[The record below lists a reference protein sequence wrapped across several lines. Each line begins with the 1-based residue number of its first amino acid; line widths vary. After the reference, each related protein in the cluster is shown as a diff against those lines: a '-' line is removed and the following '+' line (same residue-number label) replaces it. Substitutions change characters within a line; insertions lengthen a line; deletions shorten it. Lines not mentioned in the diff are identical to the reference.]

1 MSFRTSSVPHPT
13 VPFRIA
19 VTRDPATD
27 LGTAIVLA
35 TTLGLP
41 WISDPATNDFT
52 HLLVMTAERLE
63 LRELGPNPAGP
74 VYADFAAGAV
84 AHRRR
89 FGGGRNQPL
98 ARAIGLRRGATPTVV
113 DATAGLGRD
122 AFVLACLGCVVR
134 LVERSPLIAALLR
147 DGLERAARVP
157 DLGPLV
163 AERLSLTVADGRD
176 YLQELADGQRPDV
189 VYLDPMYPL
198 HQKAALAGKEM
209 RLLRCLAGD
218 DADAPELLAAALA
231 TARRR
236 VVVKRPRRAPPLV
249 GPPPG
254 FQIIAPNTRFDV
266 YSPLQAGDLI

>member
-1 MSFRTSSVPHPT
+1 MSYMTSTVPHPT
-13 VPFRIA
+13 TPFRIA

-27 LGTAIVLA
+27 PETAIVLA

-63 LRELGPNPAGP
+63 LRELGSNPAGP
-74 VYADFAAGAV
+74 VYADFAMGAV

-98 ARAIGLRRGATPTVV
+98 ARAVGLKRGAAPSVV

-147 DGLERAARVP
+147 DGLERAARIP

-163 AERLSLTVADGRD
+163 AGRLSLVMADGRD
-176 YLQELADGQRPDV
+176 YLRKLTDEQRPDV

-198 HQKAALAGKEM
+198 RRKAALAGKEM

-218 DADAPELLAAALA
+218 DTDAPELLAAALA
-231 TARRR
+231 NARRR
-236 VVVKRPRRAPPLV
+236 VVVKRPRRAPSLV
-249 GPPPG
+249 GPRPS
-254 FQIIAPNTRFDV
+254 FQIATINTRFDV
-266 YSPLQAGDLI
+266 YSLLQAADAI